1 MLKKESATVPKTTIL
16 HALSITRDSIDM
28 TDELNKYF
36 AVISL
41 DFLRL

>member
-28 TDELNKYF
+28 TDKLNKYF

>member
-28 TDELNKYF
+28 SDERNKYF

-41 DFLRL
+41 DFLKL